1 MIAALL
7 GRVSFINTF
16 PVEWALSRHLDP
28 GEVREVAAVPTEL
41 NRMLAARELD
51 VANVSS
57 VEYANNPESYVLLP
71 SLCVGSDGAVESVQ
85 LSRSCPCRPSEHRRD
100 ERSRRPRSR
109 CARARA
115 ADAEI
120 RPEGADADARLL
132 IGDAAL
138 PRPSP
143 IRRRTHD
150 LGALWR
156 ERTGLPMVFAVWAAQ
171 RDCDP
176 DALARVDRALRGAV
190 AEASEHA
197 DLVAKAAGERH
208 GFPAGY
214 LARYFEKLRYGFGER
229 ERAGLSASTPWPPS
243 AARSRACPSCAS
255 PRPLAYADADGSR
268 RRHPARAGDPRAGAR
283 GRPARGR

>member
-1 MIAALL
+1 MIRL
-7 GRVSFINTF
+7 GRVDYINTF
-16 PVEWALSRHLDP
+16 PLAWSLARHLGD
-28 GEVREVAAVPTEL
+28 GLAEEVVGVPTRL
-41 NRMLAARELD
+41 NALLRAGDVD

-85 LSRSCPCRPSEHRRD
+85 LVTQLPLPAVQSIAVTSASATSVALVRVLVPH
-100 ERSRRPRSR
+100 
-109 CARARA
+109 
-115 ADAEI
+115 AEI
-120 RPEGADADARLL
+120 RSEDADADARLL
-132 IGDAAL
+132 IGDEAL
-138 PRPSP
+138 SSAFSDPTPH
-143 IRRRTHD
+143 HD

-229 ERAGLSASTPWPPS
+229 ERAGLQRFYAM
-243 AARSRACPSCAS
+243 AAECGAIPGVPELRFAAT
-255 PRPLAYADADGSR
+255 
-268 RRHPARAGDPRAGAR
+268 ARVR
-283 GRPARGR
+283 

>member
-1 MIAALL
+1 MLRL

-16 PVEWALSRHLDP
+16 PVEWALARHLDP
-28 GEVREVAAVPTEL
+28 EEVREVAAVPTEL
-41 NRMLAARELD
+41 NRMLSAGELD

-57 VEYANNPESYVLLP
+57 VEYANNPERYVLLP

-85 LSRSCPCRPSEHRRD
+85 LITQLPLPAVHSVAVTSASATSVALVRVLVPH
-100 ERSRRPRSR
+100 
-109 CARARA
+109 
-115 ADAEI
+115 AEI
-120 RPEGADADARLL
+120 RPEGAQADARLL

-138 PRPSP
+138 HSAFSDPTPH
-143 IRRRTHD
+143 HD

-176 DALARVDRALRGAV
+176 SALARVDRALSGAV

-197 DLVAKAAGERH
+197 DLVARAAGERH

-229 ERAGLSASTPWPPS
+229 ERAGLQRFYALAAERGAIAGTPELRF
-243 AARSRACPSCAS
+243 ADTARVR
-255 PRPLAYADADGSR
+255 
-268 RRHPARAGDPRAGAR
+268 
-283 GRPARGR
+283 

>member
-1 MIAALL
+1 MLRL
-7 GRVSFINTF
+7 GRVAFINTF
-16 PVEWALSRHLDP
+16 PVEWALARHLDP
-28 GEVREVAAVPTEL
+28 DEVEEVAAVPTDL
-41 NRMLAARELD
+41 NRMLAAGELD

-57 VEYANNPESYVLLP
+57 VEYANNPERYVLLP

-85 LSRSCPCRPSEHRRD
+85 LVTQLPLPAVRSVAVTSQSATSVALVQVLVPH
-100 ERSRRPRSR
+100 
-109 CARARA
+109 
-115 ADAEI
+115 AEI
-120 RPEGADADARLL
+120 LPEAEAADARLL

-138 PRPSP
+138 HSAFSDPTPH
-143 IRRRTHD
+143 HD

-176 DALARVDRALRGAV
+176 SALARIDRALSGAV

-197 DLVAKAAGERH
+197 DLVARAAGERH

-229 ERAGLSASTPWPPS
+229 ERQGLERFYELAAERGAIASVPELRFADSA
-243 AARSRACPSCAS
+243 RVR
-255 PRPLAYADADGSR
+255 
-268 RRHPARAGDPRAGAR
+268 
-283 GRPARGR
+283 

>member
-1 MIAALL
+1 MTSESATSVALV
-7 GRVSFINTF
+7 RV
-16 PVEWALSRHLDP
+16 L
-28 GEVREVAAVPTEL
+28 VP
-41 NRMLAARELD
+41 
-51 VANVSS
+51 
-57 VEYANNPESYVLLP
+57 
-71 SLCVGSDGAVESVQ
+71 
-85 LSRSCPCRPSEHRRD
+85 H
-100 ERSRRPRSR
+100 
-109 CARARA
+109 
-115 ADAEI
+115 AEI
-120 RPEGADADARLL
+120 RSEGADADARLL
-132 IGDAAL
+132 IGDRAL
-138 PRPSP
+138 RSAFSDPTPH
-143 IRRRTHD
+143 HD

-214 LARYFEKLRYGFGER
+214 LARYFEKLRYRFGER
-229 ERAGLSASTPWPPS
+229 EREGLERFYALAAE

-268 RRHPARAGDPRAGAR
+268 RRHPARAGDSRAGAR
-283 GRPARGR
+283 GRAARATTTP

>member
-1 MIAALL
+1 MLRL

-16 PVEWALSRHLDP
+16 PVEWALSRHLEP
-28 GEVREVAAVPTEL
+28 GEVEEVAAVPTEL
-41 NRMLAARELD
+41 NRLLSGGELD

-57 VEYANNPESYVLLP
+57 IEYARNPERYVLLP

-85 LSRSCPCRPSEHRRD
+85 LVTQLPLPAVQTIAATRD
-100 ERSRRPRSR
+100 SATSVVLASVLVPH
-109 CARARA
+109 
-115 ADAEI
+115 AEI
-120 RPEGADADARLL
+120 LDQDADADAKLL

-138 PRPSP
+138 SSAFSDPTPH
-143 IRRRTHD
+143 HD

-176 DALARVDRALRGAV
+176 DALGRIDRALRGAV
-190 AEASEHA
+190 AEAAEHA
-197 DLVAKAAGERH
+197 DLVAQAAAELH

-229 ERAGLSASTPWPPS
+229 ERAGLARFYELAAERGAIPGTPELRF
-243 AARSRACPSCAS
+243 AETARVR
-255 PRPLAYADADGSR
+255 
-268 RRHPARAGDPRAGAR
+268 
-283 GRPARGR
+283 

>member
-1 MIAALL
+1 MLRL

-16 PVEWALSRHLDP
+16 PVEWALARHLDP
-28 GEVREVAAVPTEL
+28 EEVREVAAVPTEL
-41 NRMLAARELD
+41 NRMLSAGELD

-57 VEYANNPESYVLLP
+57 VEYANNPERYVLLP

-85 LSRSCPCRPSEHRRD
+85 LITQLPLPAVHSVAVTSASATSVALVRVLVPQ
-100 ERSRRPRSR
+100 
-109 CARARA
+109 
-115 ADAEI
+115 AEI

-138 PRPSP
+138 HSAFSDPTPH
-143 IRRRTHD
+143 HD

-176 DALARVDRALRGAV
+176 SALARVDRALSGAV

-197 DLVAKAAGERH
+197 DLVARAAGERH

-229 ERAGLSASTPWPPS
+229 ERAGLQRFYAL
-243 AARSRACPSCAS
+243 AAECGAIRGAPELRF
-255 PRPLAYADADGSR
+255 ADT
-268 RRHPARAGDPRAGAR
+268 ARVR
-283 GRPARGR
+283 